1 MWPSHLES
9 TFVQPD
15 GAASP
20 LLLFDLGSEA
30 GSEAESKLST
40 GPRQALQ
47 PAAGAHPGGVM
58 GAPLPQWGVL
68 ACRPDRVLSALT
80 PRTPTAAAHPSC
92 SRGGS
97 GVRLWTAG
105 HLIFGKVRRAGCQIK
120 SLIFSLNVCHF
131 CGLITVLAEDA
142 F

>member
-30 GSEAESKLST
+30 ESKLSA
-40 GPRQALQ
+40 GPRQAL
-47 PAAGAHPGGVM
+47 PSASRRCTSGPRYGRASASVGCAGLQTRPC
-58 GAPLPQWGVL
+58 PLPS
-68 ACRPDRVLSALT
+68 AALT
-80 PRTPTAAAHPSC
+80 PRTPTAATHPCC

-105 HLIFGKVRRAGCQIK
+105 HLIFGKVCRAGCQIR

-131 CGLITVLAEDA
+131 CGLITILAEDA